1 MSLVIPTGYGSAALI
16 FRGSLGTPEHVTTIG
31 VDLSEAGGDFVGA
44 ANRVMTCYAGAIMPT
59 TYSALTLDHVT
70 LAIGQDGPGGSV
82 DSDLPPVVGGKSGSS
97 GTVAM
102 APVVR
107 KVTNEIGRRG
117 RGRMFPP
124 GVLGSSE
131 VDSNGLISTGRR
143 DSLQTAFDLLYANL
157 MNLTPVPGAPVL
169 APVLL
174 HSSGPSAGVP
184 TPVTGFSVAP
194 LVGWIRGRIR

>member
-1 MSLVIPTGYGSAALI
+1 MSLVIPPGFGSAALV
-16 FRGSLGTPEHVTTIG
+16 FRGALGTPEHVTTIG
-31 VDLSEAGGDFVGA
+31 VDLSAAGGDFVGA
-44 ANRVMTCYAGAIMPT
+44 ANRVMSAYGAEIMTT

-70 LAIGQDGPGGSV
+70 LAVGQDGPGGSV
-82 DSDLPPVVGGKSGSS
+82 DSDLPPIVGTRT
-97 GTVAM
+97 GTGVAIAM

-124 GVLGSSE
+124 GVLSSAE

-143 DSLQTAFDLLYANL
+143 DALQTAFELFFLSL
-157 MNLTPVPGAPVL
+157 KEGGTPVGEPVL
-169 APVLL
+169 PPVLL
-174 HSSGPSAGVP
+174 HSSGLGAGVP
-184 TPVTGFSVAP
+184 TPITGPSVAP